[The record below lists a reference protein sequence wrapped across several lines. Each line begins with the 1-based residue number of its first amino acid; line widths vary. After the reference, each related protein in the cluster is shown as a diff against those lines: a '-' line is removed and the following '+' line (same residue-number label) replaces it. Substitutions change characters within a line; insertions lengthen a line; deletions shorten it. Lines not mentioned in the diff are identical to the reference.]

1 VDEPAGFR
9 EWVGARRRRLLGTAR
24 LLTCDADLA
33 EDLVQAA
40 LLKVWPHWERVAAS
54 GDPEQYV
61 RRVLVT
67 TWSTWSRRRWHGE
80 RPAGWDLPD
89 DADGAAGD
97 PADGAALRDAVAR
110 LLPLLPPGQR
120 AVLVLRFA
128 EDLTEAQTA
137 QLLGVTVGTV
147 KSQTARALARL
158 REHAPAAALT
168 EER

>member
-1 VDEPAGFR
+1 MDEPAGFR

-24 LLTCDADLA
+24 LLTCDTDLA

-40 LLKVWPHWERVAAS
+40 LVKVWPHWERVAAA
-54 GDPEQYV
+54 GEPEQYV
-61 RRVLVT
+61 RRVLLT
-67 TWSTWSRRRWHGE
+67 TWATWSRRRWRGE

-89 DADGAAGD
+89 DADLAGD

-110 LLPLLPPGQR
+110 LLPLLPAGQR
-120 AVLVLRFA
+120 AVLVLRYA

-137 QLLGVTVGTV
+137 QLLGVSVGTV

-158 REHAPAAALT
+158 REHAPAAALK